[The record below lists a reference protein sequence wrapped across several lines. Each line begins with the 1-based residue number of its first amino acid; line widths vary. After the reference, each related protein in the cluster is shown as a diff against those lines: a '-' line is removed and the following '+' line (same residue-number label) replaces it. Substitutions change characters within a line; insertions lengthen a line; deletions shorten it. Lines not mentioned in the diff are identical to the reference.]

1 MSDFQVRHIPL
12 FVLILGS
19 YDSNTRQILYALREE
34 IAKIASVIEGID
46 IIALLLAK
54 VKVFEI
60 NTKTRQ
66 FTVMAELNEE
76 SATLY
81 IFEQCELIDV
91 IQIKTDSIESRIKDI
106 INEKWNENVEF
117 FLEKTILNK
126 LDLFLSVP
134 SFVIVVRH
142 EELTRGGEYIELT
155 YLLLR
160 GIDPKSIFFFKKDN
174 IKLSEMCFE
183 LLDAYKVAIR
193 PYRSIEDLLNEAKRL
208 LLLEIKKM
216 RNILQQCQE

>member
-160 GIDPKSIFFFKKDN
+160 GIDPKSIFFFKKSL
-174 IKLSEMCFE
+174 IVLIATFS
-183 LLDAYKVAIR
+183 
-193 PYRSIEDLLNEAKRL
+193 
-208 LLLEIKKM
+208 
-216 RNILQQCQE
+216 